1 MEVICDTFFLGDVSY
16 LVQAAA
22 RLSCEIQI
30 NGGSVENFLF
40 RLSLLFMD
48 TKNTLVYQMTSLQ
61 SSFLSLRDVTNLHI
75 PVPLKCCR
83 IVHVQ
88 FIKIQHVPICTIY

>member
-1 MEVICDTFFLGDVSY
+1 VIHFSWVMCYT

-30 NGGSVENFLF
+30 NGASVENFVL

-48 TKNTLVYQMTSLQ
+48 TKNTL
-61 SSFLSLRDVTNLHI
+61 I
-75 PVPLKCCR
+75 
-83 IVHVQ
+83 
-88 FIKIQHVPICTIY
+88 